1 MVLTLLLT
9 FIMDEQLKIK
19 PIKLDKEAIASS
31 NLCERFDETDLK
43 TIGQW
48 VFDGYSRDKKSREK
62 WERRTQAAMDLA
74 LQVYKDKSFPWPGSS
89 NVAFPL
95 ITIAA
100 LQFHSRAYP
109 TLISDYDVVKCR
121 VVGPD
126 PEGAKTAR
134 ADRISTY
141 MSWQVLE
148 QDQCWEEQKDRLLI
162 NLPIIGSCFTKSRYD
177 ANKGHKVTETVLSQD
192 LVLDYYAKSVEA
204 CPRKTHKIPFFRNEI
219 YSNVKR
225 KVFRDVLAEEWYKQP
240 PGNMSSGPNEARK
253 DNRTGQSPP
262 EGDSTTPF
270 MGLEQ
275 HVDMDLDG
283 DGYAEPYIITIEETS
298 QAVLRIVTGFDREE
312 DIQRN
317 EAKEIVSISRMEYF
331 TGYQF
336 IPSPDGGIYG
346 LGFGML
352 LGPLNESVNSIINQL
367 IDCGTMQVT
376 KGGFLSRGVKIR
388 GGTYT
393 FGPFEWKRVD
403 STGDD
408 LRKGIVPLEV
418 GEPSQVLFSLL
429 SLLINYVN
437 RVAGTTDP
445 MVGESPGQNTT
456 SGNMQTMVEQGSK
469 IYSAVFKRVWRSMK
483 QEFKKDYILNA
494 LYMPIRALYGTKGVA
509 MREDFLGN
517 PDEVCPAADPNLT
530 SEQQAIQQAMM
541 LKANAATTP
550 GYNPDA
556 VERRVL
562 KAMKI
567 DNPDEVF
574 PGIEATGAPKDVKLQ
589 IAEMNMQVKMA
600 TLQQQ
605 QQQFVM
611 TMMEEQRINNAEI
624 MKIQAE
630 IITAQQTLE
639 GDVQDRQIGMLN
651 AMLGT
656 MKTRNDVLI
665 KQIDAAIKLMELKNE
680 QGSIDSGNVLRLARA
695 PGDGGAAAASSPLQA
710 AAAA

>member
-1 MVLTLLLT
+1 METK
-9 FIMDEQLKIK
+9 DKITH
-19 PIKLDKEAIASS
+19 IKLDKEAISAT
-31 NLCERFDETDLK
+31 NLCERFDETSLQ
-43 TIGQW
+43 TIGTW
-48 VFDGYSRDKKSREK
+48 VYDGYTRDKKSREK

-95 ITIAA
+95 VTIAA

-109 TLISDYDVVKCR
+109 TIISGNEVVKCR

-126 PEGAKTAR
+126 ETGAKTKR
-134 ADRISTY
+134 AERISTF

-148 QDQCWEEQKDRLLI
+148 QDQSWEEQKDRMLI
-162 NLPIIGSCFTKSRYD
+162 NLPIVGSCFTKSYYD
-177 ANKGHKVTETVLSQD
+177 ADKGHKVDETVLSAD
-192 LVLDYYAKSVEA
+192 LVIDYYAKSVEA
-204 CPRKTHKIPFFRNEI
+204 CPRKTHRIPMFRNQI

-225 KVFRDVLAEEWYKQP
+225 GVFKDILQEAWYKEP
-240 PGNMSSGPNEARK
+240 PSNVTQGPNEARR
-253 DNRTGQSPP
+253 DNRLGQNPP
-262 EGDSTTPF
+262 EGDVTTPF
-270 MGLEQ
+270 MMLEQ

-283 DGYAEPYIITIEETS
+283 DGYAEPYIITVEETS
-298 QAVLRIVTGFDREE
+298 QCVVRIVTGFDREE

-317 EAKEIVSISRMEYF
+317 DTKEIVSISRMEYF

-346 LGFGML
+346 LGFGIL

-403 STGDD
+403 SSGDD

-494 LYMPIRALYGTKGVA
+494 IYMPLRAIYGVKGVA

-530 SEQQAIQQAMM
+530 SEQQVIQQAMM
-541 LKANAATTP
+541 LKANAASTP
-550 GYNPDA
+550 GYDPGA
-556 VERRVL
+556 VERRLLRAL
-562 KAMKI
+562 KVDNI
-567 DNPDEVF
+567 DEIY
-574 PGIEATGAPKDVKLQ
+574 PGIEKTGAPKDVKLQ
-589 IAEMNMQVKMA
+589 IAEMNVQVKMA
-600 TLQQQ
+600 ALQQKE
-605 QQQFVM
+605 QQF
-611 TMMEEQRINNAEI
+611 TMNLMEEQRVNNAEI
-624 MKIQAE
+624 MRLQAE
-630 IITAQQTLE
+630 IIQAQQTLE

-651 AMLGT
+651 AMLGSL
-656 MKTRNDVLI
+656 KTRNDVLI
-665 KQIDAAIKLMELKNE
+665 KQIEAAIKLAELDNE
-680 QGSIDSGNVLRLARA
+680 TGNRNAGNVQRLAGA
-695 PGDGGAAAASSPLQA
+695 PGDGGSAAEDLAGQASLAA
-710 AAAA
+710 